1 MMVKVNL
8 GLTVN
13 FLFKMGVTAA
23 CSYHRVF
30 EHARI
35 VDS

>member
-8 GLTVN
+8 GLTVKKKI
-13 FLFKMGVTAA
+13 KMGVTAA